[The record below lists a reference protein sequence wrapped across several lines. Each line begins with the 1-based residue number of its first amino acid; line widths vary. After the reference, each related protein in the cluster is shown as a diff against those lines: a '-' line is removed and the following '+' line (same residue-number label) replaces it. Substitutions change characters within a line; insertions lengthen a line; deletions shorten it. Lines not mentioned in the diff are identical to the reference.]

1 MFATN
6 NMIRINNR
14 RYIVGNSGI
23 SNEIIENGYIYY
35 LVYSFEYRAR
45 YSYSMFKEVFIIAFL
60 EVREDIVNGKEKVL
74 SEYGL
79 TENIVELKKQHCL

>member
-6 NMIRINNR
+6 SMIRINNR

-79 TENIVELKKQHCL
+79 TENIAGLKKQHCL

>member
-6 NMIRINNR
+6 NMIKINNR

-23 SNEIIENGYIYY
+23 STEITENGYIYY
-35 LVYSFEYRAR
+35 LIYSFEYRAR
-45 YSYSMFKEVFIIAFL
+45 YSYSIFKEPFITAFI
-60 EVREDIVNGKEKVL
+60 EVREDIVTNEEKVL

>member
-6 NMIRINNR
+6 SMIRINNR

-23 SNEIIENGYIYY
+23 STEIIENGYIYY

-79 TENIVELKKQHCL
+79 TENIAELKKQYCL